1 MRRNNLSRR
10 GGNSLLPFM
19 HRAGLFGELRLSSWM
34 VLSHLWPLSIPIYHF
49 PTVPVLFSACSWRT
63 LAESHP
69 ASVFKDTFA
78 MHCYSSDTCRGWS
91 WKWGSPTQYISF
103 THCCWNA
110 GSAPRTGS
118 WSSQGS
124 QLAESQPDPWT
135 QHTGRSWTRSSWH
148 SSAEGSRPFSQCVCY
163 QVKGQ
168 QLIVEK
174 LRKFW

>member
-10 GGNSLLPFM
+10 GGKYLLPFM

-49 PTVPVLFSACSWRT
+49 PQCLCCSQPAPGGLQQKVILPGYSRT
-63 LAESHP
+63 LLQCTVTHLTHLEADGESEDHP
-69 ASVFKDTFA
+69 HST
-78 MHCYSSDTCRGWS
+78 
-91 WKWGSPTQYISF
+91 SF
-103 THCCWNA
+103 PHCCWNA

-124 QLAESQPDPWT
+124 QLAESQPVPWT

-148 SSAEGSRPFSQCVCY
+148 SSAEGSGPFSQCVCY